1 MDFARARLNM
11 VEGQIRPN
19 KVTDPRILAAM
30 LDLPRERFLPP
41 DRQALAY
48 LDEDLPVAPG
58 RALIEPM
65 VLARLVQAAEVQET
79 SRVLVI
85 AAGAGYGAA
94 LLDRLAASVVALEA
108 PGEAAERLRATLAA
122 VGATGVRVVGG
133 PVADGWAA
141 EAPYDVILIE
151 GAVETI
157 PEPILGQ
164 LVEGGRLVTVETTG
178 RPGVLGV
185 AVRLVRLAGT
195 ITRLKLFD
203 AGTPVLPEF
212 RRKRG
217 FVF

>member
-11 VEGQIRPN
+11 VEGQLRPN

-30 LDLPRERFLPP
+30 LDLPRELFLPAE
-41 DRQALAY
+41 RRALAY
-48 LDEDLPVAPG
+48 LDEDIPLGGG

-65 VLARLVQAAEVQET
+65 VLARLVQAAEVEEG
-79 SRVLVI
+79 SRVLVV

-94 LLDRLAASVVALEA
+94 LLARLARSVVALEA
-108 PGEAAERLRATLAA
+108 PGEAVERLRAALAA
-122 VGATGVRVVGG
+122 IGVTGVRVVGG
-133 PVADGWAA
+133 PVTEGWAA
-141 EAPYDVILIE
+141 EAPYDAILIE
-151 GAVETI
+151 GAVETV
-157 PEPILGQ
+157 PEVILAQ
-164 LVEGGRLVTVETTG
+164 LVEGGRLVTVEASG

-195 ITRLKLFD
+195 VTRLPLFD
-203 AGTPVLPEF
+203 AGTPLLPEF

>member
-19 KVTDPRILAAM
+19 KVTDPRIVAAM

-41 DRQALAY
+41 DRQAFAY
-48 LDEDLPVAPG
+48 LDEDIPVAPG
-58 RALIEPM
+58 RALLEPM
-65 VLARLVQAAEVQET
+65 VLARLVQAAELRES
-79 SRVLVI
+79 SRVLVV

-94 LLDRLAASVVALEA
+94 LCGRLASSVIALEA
-108 PGEAAERLRATLAA
+108 PGEPAERLRATLAA
-122 VGATGVRVVGG
+122 VGATSVRVVGG

-157 PEPILGQ
+157 PEPIPGQ
-164 LVEGGRLVTVETTG
+164 LVEGGRLVTVEASG

-185 AVRLVRLAGT
+185 AVRLVRVAGT
-195 ITRLKLFD
+195 TTRLPLFD

-212 RRKRG
+212 RRRRG

>member
-19 KVTDPRILAAM
+19 KVTDPRIVAAM
-30 LDLPRERFLPP
+30 LDLPRELFLPAE
-41 DRQALAY
+41 RRALAY
-48 LDEDLPVAPG
+48 LDEDIPLGGG

-65 VLARLVQAAEVQET
+65 VLARLVQAAGIAET
-79 SRVLVI
+79 SRVLAV

-94 LLDRLAASVVALEA
+94 LAGRLAGSVVALEA
-108 PGEAAERLRATLAA
+108 PGEPLERLRAALAA
-122 VGATGVRVVGG
+122 VGAGNVRAVGG
-133 PVADGWAA
+133 PVTEGWAA
-141 EAPYDVILIE
+141 EAPYDAILIE

-157 PEPILGQ
+157 PERILGQ
-164 LVEGGRLVTVETTG
+164 LVEGGRLVTVEASG

-185 AVRLVRLAGT
+185 AVRLVRVAGT
-195 ITRLKLFD
+195 TTRLPLFD
-203 AGTPVLPEF
+203 AGTPPLPEF

>member
-19 KVTDPRILAAM
+19 KVTDPRIVAAM
-30 LDLPRERFLPP
+30 LELPRERFLPP
-41 DRQALAY
+41 ERQAFAY
-48 LDEDLPVAPG
+48 LDEDIPVAPG

-65 VLARLVQAAEVQET
+65 VLARLVQAAELRET
-79 SRVLVI
+79 SRVLVV

-94 LLDRLAASVVALEA
+94 LCGRLAASVIALEA
-108 PGEAAERLRATLAA
+108 PGAARERLRATLAA
-122 VGATGVRVVGG
+122 MGADTVRVAGG

-141 EAPYDVILIE
+141 EAPYDAILIE

-157 PEPILGQ
+157 PAPILAQ
-164 LVEGGRLVTVETTG
+164 LVEGGRLVTVEASG
-178 RPGVLGV
+178 RAGVLGV
-185 AVRLVRLAGT
+185 AVRLVRIGGT
-195 ITRLKLFD
+195 TTRLPLFD

-212 RRKRG
+212 RRRRG

>member
-41 DRQALAY
+41 DRQVFAY
-48 LDEDLPVAPG
+48 LDEDVQVAPG

-94 LLDRLAASVVALEA
+94 LLARLARSVIALEA
-108 PGEAAERLRATLAA
+108 PGEAAERLRGTLAA

-133 PVADGWAA
+133 PVTDGWAA

-157 PEPILGQ
+157 PEPIPAQ
-164 LVEGGRLVTVETTG
+164 LVEGGRLVTVEASG
-178 RPGVLGV
+178 RTGVLGV
-185 AVRLVRLAGT
+185 AVRLVRVAGT
-195 ITRLKLFD
+195 TTRLPLFD
-203 AGTPVLPEF
+203 AGTPLLPEF
-212 RRKRG
+212 RRTRG

>member
-11 VEGQIRPN
+11 VEGQLRPN

-30 LDLPRERFLPP
+30 LDLPRERFLPA
-41 DRQALAY
+41 DRRAFAY
-48 LDEDLPVAPG
+48 LDEDVPVAPG
-58 RALIEPM
+58 RALMEPM
-65 VLARLVQAAEVQET
+65 VLARLVQAAEVEET
-79 SRVLVI
+79 SRVLVV

-94 LLDRLAASVVALEA
+94 LLARLAASVVALDA
-108 PGEAAERLRATLAA
+108 PGEPVERLRATLAA
-122 VGATGVRVVGG
+122 VGATSVRVVGG
-133 PVADGWAA
+133 PVTDGWAA

-157 PEPILGQ
+157 PEAIPAQ
-164 LVEGGRLVTVETTG
+164 LVEGGRLVTVEASG

-185 AVRLVRLAGT
+185 AVRLVRVAGT
-195 ITRLKLFD
+195 TTRLPLFD

-212 RRKRG
+212 RRRRG

>member
-11 VEGQIRPN
+11 VEGQVRPN

-30 LDLPRERFLPP
+30 LDLPRELFLPP
-41 DRQALAY
+41 ERRALAY
-48 LDEDLPVAPG
+48 LDEDIPLGGG

-65 VLARLVQAAEVQET
+65 VLARLVQAAGIAET

-94 LLDRLAASVVALEA
+94 LVGRLAAAVVALEA
-108 PGEAAERLRATLAA
+108 PGEPVERLRAALAA
-122 VGATGVRVVGG
+122 VGAANVRAVGG
-133 PVADGWAA
+133 PVTEGWAA
-141 EAPYDVILIE
+141 EAPYDAILIE
-151 GAVETI
+151 GAVEMI
-157 PEPILGQ
+157 PERILGQ
-164 LVEGGRLVTVETTG
+164 LVESGRLVTVEASG

-185 AVRLVRLAGT
+185 AVRLVRIAGT
-195 ITRLKLFD
+195 TTRLPLFD
-203 AGTPVLPEF
+203 AGTPLLPEF

>member
-11 VEGQIRPN
+11 VEGQLRPN

-41 DRQALAY
+41 ERQAFAY
-48 LDEDLPVAPG
+48 LDEDVPVAPG
-58 RALIEPM
+58 RVLMEPM

-94 LLDRLAASVVALEA
+94 LLGRLAALVIALEA
-108 PGEAAERLRATLAA
+108 PGEAVERLRATLAA

-151 GAVETI
+151 GGVETI

-164 LVEGGRLVTVETTG
+164 LVEGGRLVTVETAG

-185 AVRLVRLAGT
+185 AVRLVRVAGT
-195 ITRLKLFD
+195 TTRLPLFD